1 MPYPALPRPDVPAS
15 IAVVRDFVNTT
26 EFETGGDDLTTPA
39 ELARYL
45 VAEGLLTTT
54 ARATAQELAL
64 ARGLRSGLRAAL
76 EDNHDGRRSALPDL
90 EAALGSLDVRLTWTE
105 EGASLTPTRT
115 GVRGALARIGIA
127 AHQAAVDGLWWRLK
141 ICSSD
146 ECAWAF
152 YDHSKNRSR
161 QWCEFGCGN
170 RMKTRAYRARQKA
183 AAPA

>member
-1 MPYPALPRPDVPAS
+1 MPYPELPRPDVPAS

-26 EFETGGDDLTTPA
+26 EFETGSDELTTPA

-45 VAEGLLTTT
+45 VAEGLLMTT
-54 ARATAQELAL
+54 ARATPRELAL
-64 ARGLRSGLRAAL
+64 ARGLRAGLRAAL

-90 EAALGSLDVRLTWTE
+90 EMALGSLDVRLTWTD
-105 EGASLTPTRT
+105 EGATLTPARG

-127 AHQAAVDGLWWRLK
+127 AHQAAADGLWWRLK